1 MKLYLA
7 PLQGY
12 TDAPFRHFHAQ
23 IYGKIDGYFSP
34 FLRLEKGE
42 PARRTLRDI
51 LSPLNEGL
59 NFVPQII
66 FRDNDEFLRLTDALK
81 EAGFDRIDLNMGCP
95 FSPQVKKGRGAGFLQ
110 RIEELDKVAKTIND
124 DTAVRYSVKMR
135 LGVERQ
141 DEWQYVAS
149 ILRNTRLEHITI
161 HPRTAREQYKGSLHF
176 DEFER
181 LADVL
186 EKPIVFNGEIHTLED
201 IAKIV
206 ASCPWLSGVM
216 VGRGVLARPSLF
228 AEWVAG
234 EEWDEQTRLS
244 KQLQLHDSLYAH
256 YKPLLCGDAQL
267 LLRIKSFWDY
277 SELPHRSLKK
287 ILKSNRIDDYEAAV
301 RELRR

>member
-23 IYGKIDGYFSP
+23 LFGKIDGYFSP

-51 LSPLNEGL
+51 LSPLNDGL
-59 NFVPQII
+59 YFVPQII
-66 FRDNDEFLRLTDALK
+66 FRDCEEFLRLVDALK

-95 FSPQVKKGRGAGFLQ
+95 FPPQVKKGRGAGFLY
-110 RIEELDKVAKTIND
+110 RIDELNKVAKAIND

-135 LGVERQ
+135 LGVEQQ
-141 DEWQYVAS
+141 DEWQSVAP
-149 ILRNTRLEHITI
+149 ILRDTRLEHITI
-161 HPRTAREQYKGSLHF
+161 HPRTAREQYKGALHF

-181 LADVL
+181 LADAL
-186 EKPIVFNGEIHTLED
+186 SKPIIFNGEIHTPDD
-201 IAKIV
+201 IVKIV
-206 ASCPWLSGVM
+206 ARCPWLAGVM

-228 AEWVAG
+228 AEWSAG
-234 EEWDEQTRLS
+234 EEWDEQTRIS

-267 LLRIKSFWDY
+267 LSRIKSFWDY
-277 SELPHRSLKK
+277 SELPHRPLKK
-287 ILKSNRIDDYEAAV
+287 ILKSSRIDDYEAAV